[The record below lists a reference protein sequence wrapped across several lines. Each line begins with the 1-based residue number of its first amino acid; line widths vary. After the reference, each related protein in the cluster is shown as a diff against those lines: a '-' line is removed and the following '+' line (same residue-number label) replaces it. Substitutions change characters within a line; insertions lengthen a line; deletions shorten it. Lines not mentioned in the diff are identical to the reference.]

1 MPLADVIFYFSL
13 SDSVVIALACAL
25 CGMLITLLVYWTGKL
40 VKDKGLLLL
49 LDSVVA
55 VAGGFIGLGV
65 IGPTVD
71 IQSHGFVG
79 QLALAVFS
87 AILAVLAVNLLITG
101 FVAAG
106 QKVKSS

>member
-49 LDSVVA
+49 LDAVVA
-55 VAGGFIGLGV
+55 VAGGFVGLGV
-65 IGPTVD
+65 IGPAVD

-79 QLALAVFS
+79 QLVLAVVC
-87 AILAVLAVNLLITG
+87 AILAVLAINLLITG